1 MAAVFVRYLAEK
13 KQLFPIYMAVRDHR
27 FNEDL
32 TERHS
37 DGELME
43 KQLGKKLDAVDADF
57 VSWFRPPRGPN
68 AVPSP
73 HPAQN

>member
-13 KQLFPIYMAVRDHR
+13 KQLVPIYMAVRDHR
-27 FNEDL
+27 FSADL

-43 KQLGKKLDAVDADF
+43 KLLGKKLDAVDADF
-57 VSWFRPPRGPN
+57 VSWFRPPRGPSP
-68 AVPSP
+68 VPSP
-73 HPAQN
+73 HPAKN